1 MSTVKGILIA
11 IVVIAVCVG
20 IAYMAIPERKLENK
34 IDYAVN
40 KIDEESRYSLL
51 KSVED
56 TCRAMMA
63 SYQSDVLT
71 YRQYEDSANTEKQ
84 EWAEKARARANR
96 TAATYNEYM
105 RKNSYV
111 WADNIPRDIDE
122 KLDYIQ

>member
-1 MSTVKGILIA
+1 METVGKIVIAFVIA
-11 IVVIAVCVG
+11 IALAVVATWAVVP
-20 IAYMAIPERKLENK
+20 ARKLENK

-40 KIDEESRYSLL
+40 KIDEESRYGLL

-63 SYQSDVLT
+63 SYQSDVLI
-71 YRQYEDSANTEKQ
+71 YMQYKDSANAEKQ
-84 EWAEKARARANR
+84 SWAENARMRANR

-111 WADNIPRDIDE
+111 WSNNIPTDIDE
-122 KLDYIQ
+122 RLEYI